1 MIENFLHALQE
12 QLKNQLFVSGLA
24 LGLVGLLVAWFRN
37 APGILWKYGCRI
49 IVATAVIDSRNNLF
63 DAMVVWLN
71 DLRGKN
77 RMTASK

>member
-37 APGILWKYGCRI
+37 VPGILWKMD
-49 IVATAVIDSRNNLF
+49 VASWSPLQ
-63 DAMVVWLN
+63 
-71 DLRGKN
+71 
-77 RMTASK
+77 

>member
-1 MIENFLHALQE
+1 M
-12 QLKNQLFVSGLA
+12 
-24 LGLVGLLVAWFRN
+24 
-37 APGILWKYGCRI
+37 
-49 IVATAVIDSRNNLF
+49 VATAVIDSRNNLF